1 MSIKLK
7 NIIKNYFSKSSVKEN
22 EMNRILE
29 KISKKEIISNK
40 DLNFLNSYQI
50 TTDDD
55 LKDYVY
61 LSKNSTFTKVSQLI
75 ERGKRVICDLH
86 DKDGKIGMEII
97 KIENQF
103 ESEKCILTLKK
114 GNTFFIQ
121 DKFLYNIIYNLKKD
135 EYSLQEQGEYFEK
148 INTTQR

>member
-1 MSIKLK
+1 M
-7 NIIKNYFSKSSVKEN
+7 
-22 EMNRILE
+22 
-29 KISKKEIISNK
+29 
-40 DLNFLNSYQI
+40 
-50 TTDDD
+50 
-55 LKDYVY
+55 
-61 LSKNSTFTKVSQLI
+61 I